1 MGAPKPTGTPE
12 ALSSI
17 TAPHDEPAFLTAKR
31 YLSHNFTDFLSGQKK
46 GFFSYFRIFPISFIT
61 RH

>member
-12 ALSSI
+12 ALISI

-46 GFFSYFRIFPISFIT
+46 GFF
-61 RH
+61 